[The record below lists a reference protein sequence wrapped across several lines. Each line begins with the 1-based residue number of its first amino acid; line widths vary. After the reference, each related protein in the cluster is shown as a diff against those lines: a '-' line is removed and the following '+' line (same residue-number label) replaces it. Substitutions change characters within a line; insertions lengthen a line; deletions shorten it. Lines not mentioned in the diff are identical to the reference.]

1 MDKIL
6 RENQPKSLLRILQ
19 EKNEYISAPCN
30 GNGTCG
36 KCIVRYKIGAT
47 EPTKQDREFLS
58 EKQLEQGY
66 RLACQSY
73 PMGEY
78 VVEIPEQEEMI
89 EVLSQWENQR
99 TEEIPKNTAEDFAKA
114 CKTADGEGFT
124 ETRTPAD
131 VKASSGIQNKETV
144 EGTAEKTKNAIY
156 GICIDI
162 GTTTL
167 AALLVNLKTEAD
179 CQTAV
184 SVNHQRTYGADVLSR
199 IDTSNNGKK
208 WEIQRCIRQDLQKLI
223 RELFQ
228 KEKITEQQIQ
238 KIVIA
243 GNTTMCH
250 LLRGFSCETLGV
262 APFLPV
268 DLSWMEGSAAD
279 FLGMKELDT
288 KVVILPGISAFVGA
302 DIMAGIAKMNMHRSE
317 GYHLLLD
324 IGTNGEMVLGNCRH
338 MYVTSTSA
346 GPAFEGGNI
355 SCGMASI
362 PGVISHVFME
372 KTGKAGFQV
381 IGETDG
387 ENKKQ
392 QAIGICGTGMID
404 LVYELREHQMI
415 DEHGTYSDPYF
426 DTGYELAGK
435 VRFTQNDMREL
446 QMAKAAIRAGVDILV
461 KKAGITFD
469 EVDDCYLAGGFG
481 TKIDIKKAA
490 GIGLIPKE
498 LEMKTI
504 PAGNTV
510 LAGTKEVLLGR
521 ISKEELEKIQTMA
534 DVINLA
540 EENDFEEMYLS
551 YMDF

>member
-1 MDKIL
+1 MLICCFFKVKEKMIIDRSKQQK
-6 RENQPKSLLRILQ
+6 NLLEMLQ

-30 GNGTCG
+30 GNGICG
-36 KCIVRYKIGAT
+36 KCIVRYKSGAT

-73 PMGEY
+73 PTEEY
-78 VVEIPEQEEMI
+78 KVEIPELEETI

-99 TEEIPKNTAEDFAKA
+99 TEEILKNTA
-114 CKTADGEGFT
+114 
-124 ETRTPAD
+124 
-131 VKASSGIQNKETV
+131 
-144 EGTAEKTKNAIY
+144 EGTAEKTENALY

-167 AALLVNLKTEAD
+167 AALLVNLETEAD

-184 SVNHQRTYGADVLSR
+184 SVNHQRAYGSDVLSR
-199 IDTSNNGKK
+199 ISASNSGKK

-223 RELFQ
+223 RELLQ

-238 KIVIA
+238 RIVIA

-250 LLRGFSCETLGV
+250 LLCGFSCETLGV
-262 APFLPV
+262 APFEPV
-268 DLSWMEGSAAD
+268 DISWMEGSAAD

-372 KTGKAGFQV
+372 ETGKAGFQM

-404 LVYELREHQMI
+404 LVYELRKHQMI
-415 DEHGTYSDPYF
+415 DEHGTYSDLYF
-426 DTGYELAGK
+426 DTGYELAEK
-435 VRFTQNDMREL
+435 VKFTQNDIREL

-461 KKAGITFD
+461 KKAGIVFD

-481 TKIDIKKAA
+481 TKIDITKAV

-498 LEMKTI
+498 LEVKTI
-504 PAGNTV
+504 PVGNTV
-510 LAGTKEVLLGR
+510 LAGTKEVLLDR

-534 DVINLA
+534 EVINLA
-540 EENDFEEMYLS
+540 EENDFEELYLS

>member
-1 MDKIL
+1 MIIDRSKQQK
-6 RENQPKSLLRILQ
+6 NLLEMLQ

-30 GNGTCG
+30 GNGICG
-36 KCIVRYKIGAT
+36 KCIVRYKRGAT
-47 EPTKQDREFLS
+47 EPTRRDREVFS
-58 EKQLEQGY
+58 EKQLEDGY
-66 RLACQSY
+66 RLACQSHPVGAY
-73 PMGEY
+73 E
-78 VVEIPEQEEMI
+78 VELPESEETI
-89 EVLSQWENQR
+89 EVLSEWEKQQKPD
-99 TEEIPKNTAEDFAKA
+99 TEGLTEADTQTPAEAKTSGGIQDKNTA
-114 CKTADGEGFT
+114 
-124 ETRTPAD
+124 
-131 VKASSGIQNKETV
+131 
-144 EGTAEKTKNAIY
+144 EGTAEKTENAIY

-167 AALLVNLKTEAD
+167 AALLVNLETEAD

-184 SVNHQRTYGADVLSR
+184 SVNHQRAYGSDVLSR
-199 IDTSNNGKK
+199 ISASNGGKK
-208 WEIQRCIRQDLQKLI
+208 WEIQRCIRQNLQKLI
-223 RELFQ
+223 RELLQ

-238 KIVIA
+238 RIVIA

-372 KTGKAGFQV
+372 ETGKAGFQM

-387 ENKKQ
+387 ENKKKQ

-404 LVYELREHQMI
+404 LVYELRKHQMI
-415 DEHGTYSDPYF
+415 DEHGTYSDLYF

-435 VRFTQNDMREL
+435 VKFTQNDIREI

-461 KKAGITFD
+461 KKAGIAFD

-481 TKIDIKKAA
+481 TKIDITKAA

-504 PAGNTV
+504 PVGNTV

-521 ISKEELEKIQTMA
+521 ISKDELEKIQTMA

-540 EENDFEEMYLS
+540 EENDFEELYLS

>member
-1 MDKIL
+1 MLICCFFKVKEKMIIDRSKQQK
-6 RENQPKSLLRILQ
+6 NLLEMLQ

-30 GNGTCG
+30 GNGICG
-36 KCIVRYKIGAT
+36 KCIVRYKSGAT

-73 PMGEY
+73 PTEEY
-78 VVEIPEQEEMI
+78 KVEIPELEETI

-99 TEEIPKNTAEDFAKA
+99 TEEILKNTA
-114 CKTADGEGFT
+114 
-124 ETRTPAD
+124 
-131 VKASSGIQNKETV
+131 
-144 EGTAEKTKNAIY
+144 EGTAEKTENALY

-167 AALLVNLKTEAD
+167 AALLVNLETEAD

-184 SVNHQRTYGADVLSR
+184 SVNHQRAYGSDVLSR
-199 IDTSNNGKK
+199 ISASNSGKK

-223 RELFQ
+223 RELLQ

-238 KIVIA
+238 RIVIA

-372 KTGKAGFQV
+372 ETGKAGFQV

-415 DEHGTYSDPYF
+415 DEHGTYSDLYF
-426 DTGYELAGK
+426 DTGYELAEK
-435 VRFTQNDMREL
+435 VKFTQNDIREL

-469 EVDDCYLAGGFG
+469 EVDNCYLAGGFG

-498 LEMKTI
+498 LEMKTV

-521 ISKEELEKIQTMA
+521 ISKDELEKIQTMA

-540 EENDFEEMYLS
+540 EENDFEELYLS

>member
-1 MDKIL
+1 MLICCFFKVKEKMIIDRSKQQK
-6 RENQPKSLLRILQ
+6 NLLEMLQ

-30 GNGTCG
+30 GNGICG
-36 KCIVRYKIGAT
+36 KCIVRYKSGAT

-73 PMGEY
+73 PTEEY
-78 VVEIPEQEEMI
+78 KVEIPELEETI

-99 TEEIPKNTAEDFAKA
+99 TEEILKNTA
-114 CKTADGEGFT
+114 
-124 ETRTPAD
+124 
-131 VKASSGIQNKETV
+131 
-144 EGTAEKTKNAIY
+144 EGTAEKTENALY

-167 AALLVNLKTEAD
+167 AALLVNLETEAD

-184 SVNHQRTYGADVLSR
+184 SVNHQRAYGSDVLSR
-199 IDTSNNGKK
+199 ISASNSGKK

-223 RELFQ
+223 RELLQ

-238 KIVIA
+238 RIVIA

-302 DIMAGIAKMNMHRSE
+302 DIMAGITKMNMHRSE

-372 KTGKAGFQV
+372 ETGKAGFQV

-415 DEHGTYSDPYF
+415 DEHGTYSDLYF
-426 DTGYELAGK
+426 DTGYELAEK
-435 VRFTQNDMREL
+435 VKFTQNDIREL

-461 KKAGITFD
+461 KKAGIAFD
-469 EVDDCYLAGGFG
+469 EVDNCYLAGGFG

-510 LAGTKEVLLGR
+510 LAGTKEVLLSR

-540 EENDFEEMYLS
+540 EENDFEELYLS

>member
-1 MDKIL
+1 MLICCFFRVKEKMIIDRSKQQK
-6 RENQPKSLLRILQ
+6 NLLEMLQ

-30 GNGTCG
+30 GNGICG
-36 KCIVRYKIGAT
+36 KCIVRYKSGAT

-73 PMGEY
+73 PTEEY
-78 VVEIPEQEEMI
+78 KVEIPELEETI

-99 TEEIPKNTAEDFAKA
+99 TEEILKNTA
-114 CKTADGEGFT
+114 
-124 ETRTPAD
+124 
-131 VKASSGIQNKETV
+131 
-144 EGTAEKTKNAIY
+144 EGTAEKTENALY

-167 AALLVNLKTEAD
+167 AALLVNLETEAD

-184 SVNHQRTYGADVLSR
+184 SVNHQRAYGSDVLSR
-199 IDTSNNGKK
+199 ISASNSGKK

-223 RELFQ
+223 RELLQ

-238 KIVIA
+238 RIVIA

-372 KTGKAGFQV
+372 ETGKTGFQV
-381 IGETDG
+381 IGEADG
-387 ENKKQ
+387 ENKKKQ

-404 LVYELREHQMI
+404 LVYELRKHQMI
-415 DEHGTYSDPYF
+415 DEHGTYSDLYF

-435 VRFTQNDMREL
+435 VKFTQYDIREI

-461 KKAGITFD
+461 KKAGIAFD

-540 EENDFEEMYLS
+540 EENDFEELYLS

>member
-1 MDKIL
+1 MKKTFQV
-6 RENQPKSLLRILQ
+6 EQQKNLLEMLQ

-36 KCIVRYKIGAT
+36 KCIVRYKSGAT
-47 EPTKQDREFLS
+47 EPTRRDREVFS
-58 EKQLEQGY
+58 EKQLEDGY

-73 PMGEY
+73 PVGAYE
-78 VVEIPEQEEMI
+78 VELPELEEAI
-89 EVLSQWENQR
+89 EVLSEWEKQQKTD
-99 TEEIPKNTAEDFAKA
+99 TEAYTQ
-114 CKTADGEGFT
+114 
-124 ETRTPAD
+124 TPAEA
-131 VKASSGIQNKETV
+131 KTSGGIQDKETA
-144 EGTAEKTKNAIY
+144 EGTAEKTENAIY

-162 GTTTL
+162 GTTAL
-167 AALLVNLKTEAD
+167 AALLVNLETEAD

-184 SVNHQRTYGADVLSR
+184 SINHQRTYGADVLSR
-199 IDTSNNGKK
+199 MDASNNGKK

-223 RELFQ
+223 RELLQ

-238 KIVIA
+238 RIVIA

-372 KTGKAGFQV
+372 ETGKVGFQV

-415 DEHGTYSDPYF
+415 DEHGTYSDLYF
-426 DTGYELAGK
+426 DTGYELAEK
-435 VRFTQNDMREL
+435 VKFTQNDIREL

-469 EVDDCYLAGGFG
+469 EVDNCYLAGGFG

-504 PAGNTV
+504 PVGNTV
-510 LAGTKEVLLGR
+510 LAGTKEVLLGK

-540 EENDFEEMYLS
+540 EENDFEELYLS

>member
-1 MDKIL
+1 VLICCFFKVKEKMIIDRSKQQK
-6 RENQPKSLLRILQ
+6 NLLEMLQ

-30 GNGTCG
+30 GNGICG
-36 KCIVRYKIGAT
+36 KCIVRYKSGAT

-73 PMGEY
+73 PTEEY
-78 VVEIPEQEEMI
+78 KVEIPELEETI

-99 TEEIPKNTAEDFAKA
+99 TEEILKNTA
-114 CKTADGEGFT
+114 
-124 ETRTPAD
+124 
-131 VKASSGIQNKETV
+131 
-144 EGTAEKTKNAIY
+144 EGTAEKTENALY

-167 AALLVNLKTEAD
+167 AALLVNLETEAD

-184 SVNHQRTYGADVLSR
+184 SVNHQRAYGSDVLSR
-199 IDTSNNGKK
+199 ISASNGGKK

-223 RELFQ
+223 RELLQ

-238 KIVIA
+238 RIVIA

-355 SCGMASI
+355 SCGMAGI

-372 KTGKAGFQV
+372 ETGKAGFQV
-381 IGETDG
+381 IGEADG
-387 ENKKQ
+387 ENKKKQ

-404 LVYELREHQMI
+404 LVYELRKHQMI
-415 DEHGTYSDPYF
+415 DEHGTYSDLYF
-426 DTGYELAGK
+426 DTGYELAEK
-435 VRFTQNDMREL
+435 VKFTQNDIREL

-461 KKAGITFD
+461 KKAGIAFD
-469 EVDDCYLAGGFG
+469 EVDNCYLAGGFG

-510 LAGTKEVLLGR
+510 LAGTKEVLLSR

-540 EENDFEEMYLS
+540 EENDFEELYLS

>member
-1 MDKIL
+1 MLICCFFKVKEKMIIDRSKQQK
-6 RENQPKSLLRILQ
+6 NLLEMLQ

-30 GNGTCG
+30 GNGICG
-36 KCIVRYKIGAT
+36 KCIVRYKSGAT

-73 PMGEY
+73 PTEEY
-78 VVEIPEQEEMI
+78 KVEIPELEETI

-99 TEEIPKNTAEDFAKA
+99 TEEILKNTA
-114 CKTADGEGFT
+114 
-124 ETRTPAD
+124 
-131 VKASSGIQNKETV
+131 
-144 EGTAEKTKNAIY
+144 EGTAEKTENALY

-167 AALLVNLKTEAD
+167 AALLVNLETEAD

-184 SVNHQRTYGADVLSR
+184 SVNHQRAYGSDVLSR
-199 IDTSNNGKK
+199 ISASNGGKK

-223 RELFQ
+223 RELLQ

-238 KIVIA
+238 RIVIA

-324 IGTNGEMVLGNCRH
+324 IGTNGEMVLGNCHH

-355 SCGMASI
+355 SCGMAGI

-372 KTGKAGFQV
+372 ETGKAGFQV
-381 IGETDG
+381 IGEADG
-387 ENKKQ
+387 ENKKKQ

-415 DEHGTYSDPYF
+415 DEHGTYSDLYF
-426 DTGYELAGK
+426 DTGYELAEK
-435 VRFTQNDMREL
+435 VKFTQNDIREL

-469 EVDDCYLAGGFG
+469 EVDNCYLAGGFG

-540 EENDFEEMYLS
+540 EENDFEELYLS

>member
-1 MDKIL
+1 MIIDRSKQQK
-6 RENQPKSLLRILQ
+6 NLLEMLQ

-36 KCIVRYKIGAT
+36 KCIVQYKRGAT
-47 EPTKQDREFLS
+47 EPTRRDREVFS
-58 EKQLEQGY
+58 EKQLEDGY

-73 PMGEY
+73 PAGAYE
-78 VVEIPEQEEMI
+78 VEIPESEETI
-89 EVLSQWENQR
+89 EVLSEWGKQQKTD
-99 TEEIPKNTAEDFAKA
+99 TEEL
-114 CKTADGEGFT
+114 T
-124 ETRTPAD
+124 EAYTQTPAEA
-131 VKASSGIQNKETV
+131 KTSGGIQDKETA
-144 EGTAEKTKNAIY
+144 EGTAEKAENAIY

-167 AALLVNLKTEAD
+167 AALLVNLETEAD

-184 SVNHQRTYGADVLSR
+184 SVNHQRTYGSDVLSR
-199 IDTSNNGKK
+199 ISASNGGKK

-223 RELFQ
+223 RELLQ
-228 KEKITEQQIQ
+228 KEKITEQKIQ
-238 KIVIA
+238 RIVIA

-372 KTGKAGFQV
+372 ETGKAGFQV

-404 LVYELREHQMI
+404 LVYELRKHQMI
-415 DEHGTYSDPYF
+415 DEHGTYSDLYF
-426 DTGYELAGK
+426 DTGYELAEK
-435 VRFTQNDMREL
+435 VKFTQNDIREL

-481 TKIDIKKAA
+481 TKIDITKAA

-504 PAGNTV
+504 PVGNTV

-521 ISKEELEKIQTMA
+521 ISKDELEKIQTMA

-540 EENDFEEMYLS
+540 EENDFEELYLS

>member
-1 MDKIL
+1 MLICCFFKVKEKMIIDRSKQQK
-6 RENQPKSLLRILQ
+6 NLLEMLQ

-30 GNGTCG
+30 GNGICG
-36 KCIVRYKIGAT
+36 KCIVRYKSGAT

-73 PMGEY
+73 PTEEY
-78 VVEIPEQEEMI
+78 KVEIPELEETI

-99 TEEIPKNTAEDFAKA
+99 TEEILKNTA
-114 CKTADGEGFT
+114 
-124 ETRTPAD
+124 
-131 VKASSGIQNKETV
+131 
-144 EGTAEKTKNAIY
+144 EGTAEKTENALY

-167 AALLVNLKTEAD
+167 AALLVNLETEAD

-184 SVNHQRTYGADVLSR
+184 SVNHQRTYGSDVLSR
-199 IDTSNNGKK
+199 ISASNGGKK

-223 RELFQ
+223 RELLQ

-238 KIVIA
+238 RIVIA

-372 KTGKAGFQV
+372 ETGKAGFQV

-415 DEHGTYSDPYF
+415 DEHGTYSDLYF
-426 DTGYELAGK
+426 DTGYELAEK
-435 VRFTQNDMREL
+435 VKFTQNDIREL

-534 DVINLA
+534 EVINLA
-540 EENDFEEMYLS
+540 EENDFEELYLS

>member
-1 MDKIL
+1 MKKTFQ
-6 RENQPKSLLRILQ
+6 EEQQKNLLEMLQ

-30 GNGTCG
+30 GNGICG
-36 KCIVRYKIGAT
+36 KCIVQYKRGAT
-47 EPTKQDREFLS
+47 EPTRRDREVFS
-58 EKQLEQGY
+58 EKQLEDGY
-66 RLACQSY
+66 RLACQSHPVGAY
-73 PMGEY
+73 E
-78 VVEIPEQEEMI
+78 VELPESEETI
-89 EVLSQWENQR
+89 EVLSEWEKQQKPD
-99 TEEIPKNTAEDFAKA
+99 TEGLTEADTQTPAEAKTSGGIQDK
-114 CKTADGEGFT
+114 KTA
-124 ETRTPAD
+124 
-131 VKASSGIQNKETV
+131 
-144 EGTAEKTKNAIY
+144 EGTAEKTENALY

-167 AALLVNLKTEAD
+167 VALLVNLETEAD

-184 SVNHQRTYGADVLSR
+184 SVNHQRTYGSDVLSR
-199 IDTSNNGKK
+199 ISASNGGKK

-223 RELFQ
+223 RELLQ

-238 KIVIA
+238 RIVIA

-268 DLSWMEGSAAD
+268 DLSWMEGSAED

-372 KTGKAGFQV
+372 ETGKTGFQV
-381 IGETDG
+381 IGEADG
-387 ENKKQ
+387 ENKKKQ

-404 LVYELREHQMI
+404 LVYELRKHQMI
-415 DEHGTYSDPYF
+415 DEHGTYSDLYF

-435 VRFTQNDMREL
+435 VKFTQNDIREI

-461 KKAGITFD
+461 KKAGIAFD

-481 TKIDIKKAA
+481 TKMDITKAA

-498 LEMKTI
+498 LEVKTI

-534 DVINLA
+534 EVINLA
-540 EENDFEEMYLS
+540 EENDFEELYLS

>member
-1 MDKIL
+1 MLICCFFKVKEKMIIDRSKQQK
-6 RENQPKSLLRILQ
+6 NLLEMLQ

-30 GNGTCG
+30 GNGICG
-36 KCIVRYKIGAT
+36 KCIVRYKSGAT

-73 PMGEY
+73 PTEEY
-78 VVEIPEQEEMI
+78 KVEIPELEETI

-99 TEEIPKNTAEDFAKA
+99 TEEILKNTA
-114 CKTADGEGFT
+114 
-124 ETRTPAD
+124 
-131 VKASSGIQNKETV
+131 
-144 EGTAEKTKNAIY
+144 EGTAEKTENALY

-167 AALLVNLKTEAD
+167 AALLVNLETEAD

-184 SVNHQRTYGADVLSR
+184 SVNHQRAYGSDVLSR
-199 IDTSNNGKK
+199 ISASNSGKK

-223 RELFQ
+223 RELLQ

-238 KIVIA
+238 RIVIA

-355 SCGMASI
+355 SCGMAGI

-372 KTGKAGFQV
+372 ETGKAGFQV
-381 IGETDG
+381 IGEADG
-387 ENKKQ
+387 ENKKKQ

-404 LVYELREHQMI
+404 LVYELRKHQMI
-415 DEHGTYSDPYF
+415 DEHGTYSDLYF

-435 VRFTQNDMREL
+435 VKFTQNDIREI

-461 KKAGITFD
+461 KKAGIAFD
-469 EVDDCYLAGGFG
+469 EVDNCYLAGGFG

-498 LEMKTI
+498 LEVKTI
-504 PAGNTV
+504 PVGNTV

-521 ISKEELEKIQTMA
+521 ISKDELEKIQTMA

-540 EENDFEEMYLS
+540 EENDFEELYLS

>member
-1 MDKIL
+1 MLICCFFKVKEKMIIDRSKQQK
-6 RENQPKSLLRILQ
+6 NLLEMLQ

-30 GNGTCG
+30 GNGICG
-36 KCIVRYKIGAT
+36 KCIVRYKSGAT

-73 PMGEY
+73 PTEEY
-78 VVEIPEQEEMI
+78 KVEIPELEETI

-99 TEEIPKNTAEDFAKA
+99 TEEILKNTA
-114 CKTADGEGFT
+114 
-124 ETRTPAD
+124 
-131 VKASSGIQNKETV
+131 
-144 EGTAEKTKNAIY
+144 EGTAEKTENALN

-162 GTTTL
+162 ATTTL
-167 AALLVNLKTEAD
+167 AALLVNLETEAD

-184 SVNHQRTYGADVLSR
+184 SVNHQRAYGSDVLSR
-199 IDTSNNGKK
+199 ISASNSGKK

-223 RELFQ
+223 RELLQ

-238 KIVIA
+238 RIVIA

-355 SCGMASI
+355 SCGMAGI

-372 KTGKAGFQV
+372 ETGKAGFQV
-381 IGETDG
+381 IGEADG
-387 ENKKQ
+387 ENKKKQ

-404 LVYELREHQMI
+404 LVYELRKHQMI
-415 DEHGTYSDPYF
+415 DEHGTYSDLYF

-435 VRFTQNDMREL
+435 VKFTQNDIREI

-461 KKAGITFD
+461 KKAGIAFD

-498 LEMKTI
+498 LEVKTI
-504 PAGNTV
+504 PVGNTV

-521 ISKEELEKIQTMA
+521 ISKDELEKIQTMA

-540 EENDFEEMYLS
+540 EENDFEELYLS

>member
-1 MDKIL
+1 MLICCFFKVKEKMIIDRSKQQK
-6 RENQPKSLLRILQ
+6 NLLEMLQ

-30 GNGTCG
+30 GNGICG
-36 KCIVRYKIGAT
+36 KCIVRYKSGAT

-73 PMGEY
+73 PTEEY
-78 VVEIPEQEEMI
+78 KVEIPELEETI

-99 TEEIPKNTAEDFAKA
+99 TEEILKNTA
-114 CKTADGEGFT
+114 
-124 ETRTPAD
+124 
-131 VKASSGIQNKETV
+131 
-144 EGTAEKTKNAIY
+144 EGTAEKTENALY

-167 AALLVNLKTEAD
+167 AALLVNLETEAD

-184 SVNHQRTYGADVLSR
+184 SVNHQRTYGSDVLSR
-199 IDTSNNGKK
+199 ISASNGGKK

-223 RELFQ
+223 RELLQ

-238 KIVIA
+238 RIVIA

-372 KTGKAGFQV
+372 ETGKAGFQV

-415 DEHGTYSDPYF
+415 DEHGTYSDLYF
-426 DTGYELAGK
+426 DTGYELAEK
-435 VRFTQNDMREL
+435 VKFTQNDIREL

-510 LAGTKEVLLGR
+510 LAGTKEVLLSR

>member
-19 EKNEYISAPCN
+19 KKDEYISAPCN

-36 KCIVRYKIGAT
+36 KCVVRFQSGAT
-47 EPTKQDREFLS
+47 EPSARDREIFS
-58 EKQLEQGY
+58 EKQLAEGY

-73 PMGEY
+73 PTEVY
-78 VVEIPEQEEMI
+78 EIKIPQEEEEI
-89 EVLSQWENQR
+89 EVLSGWQ
-99 TEEIPKNTAEDFAKA
+99 EEKRLFGEYGKAEDRTHGENKA
-114 CKTADGEGFT
+114 EQPEHA
-124 ETRTPAD
+124 
-131 VKASSGIQNKETV
+131 V
-144 EGTAEKTKNAIY
+144 Y
-156 GICIDI
+156 GICMDI

-167 AALLVNLKTEAD
+167 AAVLVNLTTQEE

-184 SVNHQRTYGADVLSR
+184 SVNHQRAYGSDVLSR
-199 IDTSNNGKK
+199 ISASNSGKK

-228 KEKITEQQIQ
+228 KEKITERQIQ
-238 KIVIA
+238 RIVIA

-268 DLSWMEGSAAD
+268 DLSWMEGSAVE

-302 DIMAGIAKMNMHRSE
+302 DIMAGIAKMNMEKSE
-317 GYHLLLD
+317 RYHLLLD
-324 IGTNGEMVLGNCRH
+324 IGTNGEMVLGNRNH

-355 SCGMASI
+355 SCGMASV
-362 PGVISHVFME
+362 PGAISHVFMDE
-372 KTGKAGFQV
+372 AGKVGFQM
-381 IGETDG
+381 IGETEG
-387 ENKKQ
+387 ENKKKQ
-392 QAIGICGTGMID
+392 PAIGLCGTGMID
-404 LVYELREHQMI
+404 LAYELRKHQMI

-426 DTGYELAGK
+426 DTGYELAEK
-435 VRFTQNDMREL
+435 VKFTQNDMREL
-446 QMAKAAIRAGVDILV
+446 QMAKAAIRAGVDILI
-461 KKAGITFD
+461 KKAGITFGQV
-469 EVDDCYLAGGFG
+469 EYCYLAGGFG

-510 LAGTKEVLLGR
+510 LAGTKEVLIGR

-540 EENDFEEMYLS
+540 EENDFEELYLS

>member
-1 MDKIL
+1 MIIDRSKQQK
-6 RENQPKSLLRILQ
+6 NLLEMLQ

-30 GNGTCG
+30 GNGICG
-36 KCIVRYKIGAT
+36 KCVVQYKRGAT
-47 EPTKQDREFLS
+47 EPTRRDREVFS
-58 EKQLEQGY
+58 EKQLEDGY

-73 PMGEY
+73 PAGAYE
-78 VVEIPEQEEMI
+78 VEIPESEETI
-89 EVLSQWENQR
+89 EVLSEWGKQQKMDAEGL
-99 TEEIPKNTAEDFAKA
+99 TE
-114 CKTADGEGFT
+114 ADT
-124 ETRTPAD
+124 QTPAEA
-131 VKASSGIQNKETV
+131 KTSGGIQDKETA
-144 EGTAEKTKNAIY
+144 EGTAEKTENALY

-167 AALLVNLKTEAD
+167 AALLVNLETEAD

-184 SVNHQRTYGADVLSR
+184 SVNHQRAYGSDVLSR
-199 IDTSNNGKK
+199 ISASNGGKK

-223 RELFQ
+223 RELLQ

-238 KIVIA
+238 RIVIA

-372 KTGKAGFQV
+372 ETGKAGFQV

-415 DEHGTYSDPYF
+415 DEHGTYSDLYF
-426 DTGYELAGK
+426 DTGYELAEK
-435 VRFTQNDMREL
+435 VKFTQNDIREL

-461 KKAGITFD
+461 KKAGIAFD

-481 TKIDIKKAA
+481 TKIDITKAA

-498 LEMKTI
+498 LEVKTI
-504 PAGNTV
+504 PVGNTV

-540 EENDFEEMYLS
+540 EENDFEELYLS

>member
-1 MDKIL
+1 MLICCFFKVKEKMIIDRSKQQK
-6 RENQPKSLLRILQ
+6 NLLEMLQ

-30 GNGTCG
+30 GNGICG
-36 KCIVRYKIGAT
+36 KCIVRYKSGAT

-73 PMGEY
+73 PTEEY
-78 VVEIPEQEEMI
+78 KVEIPELEETI

-99 TEEIPKNTAEDFAKA
+99 TEEILKNTA
-114 CKTADGEGFT
+114 
-124 ETRTPAD
+124 
-131 VKASSGIQNKETV
+131 
-144 EGTAEKTKNAIY
+144 EGTAEKTENALY

-167 AALLVNLKTEAD
+167 AALLVNLETEAD

-184 SVNHQRTYGADVLSR
+184 SVNHQRAYGSDVLSR
-199 IDTSNNGKK
+199 ISASNGGKK

-223 RELFQ
+223 RELLQ

-238 KIVIA
+238 RIVIA

-355 SCGMASI
+355 SCGMAGI

-372 KTGKAGFQV
+372 ETGKAGFQV
-381 IGETDG
+381 IGEADG
-387 ENKKQ
+387 ENKKKQ

-404 LVYELREHQMI
+404 LVYELRKHQMI
-415 DEHGTYSDPYF
+415 DEHGTYSDLYF

-435 VRFTQNDMREL
+435 VKFTQNDIREI

-461 KKAGITFD
+461 KKAGIAFD

-481 TKIDIKKAA
+481 TKLDITKAA

-498 LEMKTI
+498 LEVKTI
-504 PAGNTV
+504 PVGNTV

-521 ISKEELEKIQTMA
+521 ISKDELEKIQTMA

-540 EENDFEEMYLS
+540 EENDFEELYLS

>member
-1 MDKIL
+1 MLICCFFKVKEKMIIDRSKQQK
-6 RENQPKSLLRILQ
+6 NLLEMLQ

-30 GNGTCG
+30 GNGICG
-36 KCIVRYKIGAT
+36 KCIVRYKSGAT

-73 PMGEY
+73 PTEEY
-78 VVEIPEQEEMI
+78 KVEIPELEETI

-99 TEEIPKNTAEDFAKA
+99 TEEILKNTA
-114 CKTADGEGFT
+114 
-124 ETRTPAD
+124 
-131 VKASSGIQNKETV
+131 
-144 EGTAEKTKNAIY
+144 EGTAEKTENALY

-167 AALLVNLKTEAD
+167 AALLVNLETEAD

-184 SVNHQRTYGADVLSR
+184 SVNHQRAYGSDVLSR
-199 IDTSNNGKK
+199 ISASNSGKK

-223 RELFQ
+223 RELLQ

-238 KIVIA
+238 RIVIA

-250 LLRGFSCETLGV
+250 LLCGFSCETLGV
-262 APFLPV
+262 APFEPV
-268 DLSWMEGSAAD
+268 DISWMEGSAAD

-372 KTGKAGFQV
+372 ETGKAGFQV

-415 DEHGTYSDPYF
+415 DEHGTYSDLYF
-426 DTGYELAGK
+426 DTGYELAEK
-435 VRFTQNDMREL
+435 VKFTQNDIREL

-521 ISKEELEKIQTMA
+521 ISKEELEKIQTMT

-540 EENDFEEMYLS
+540 EENDFEELYLS

>member
-1 MDKIL
+1 MLICCFFKVKEKMIIDRSKQQK
-6 RENQPKSLLRILQ
+6 NLLEMLQ

-30 GNGTCG
+30 GNGICG
-36 KCIVRYKIGAT
+36 KCIVRYKSGAT

-73 PMGEY
+73 PTEEY
-78 VVEIPEQEEMI
+78 KVEIPELEETI

-99 TEEIPKNTAEDFAKA
+99 TEEILKNTA
-114 CKTADGEGFT
+114 
-124 ETRTPAD
+124 
-131 VKASSGIQNKETV
+131 
-144 EGTAEKTKNAIY
+144 EGTAEKTENAIY

-184 SVNHQRTYGADVLSR
+184 SVNHQRTYGADVISR
-199 IDTSNNGKK
+199 IDASNNGKK
-208 WEIQRCIRQDLQKLI
+208 WEMQRCIRQDLQKLVG
-223 RELFQ
+223 ELAE
-228 KEKITEQQIQ
+228 KEGIHVAQIQ
-238 KIVIA
+238 RIVIA

-372 KTGKAGFQV
+372 ETGKAGFQV

-415 DEHGTYSDPYF
+415 DEHGTYSDLYF
-426 DTGYELAGK
+426 DTGYELAEK
-435 VRFTQNDMREL
+435 VKFTQNDIREL

-461 KKAGITFD
+461 KKAGIAFD
-469 EVDDCYLAGGFG
+469 EVDNCYLAGGFG

-540 EENDFEEMYLS
+540 EENDFEELYLS

>member
-1 MDKIL
+1 MLICCFFKVKEKMIIDRSKQQK
-6 RENQPKSLLRILQ
+6 NLLEMLQ

-30 GNGTCG
+30 GNGICG
-36 KCIVRYKIGAT
+36 KCIVRYKSGAT

-73 PMGEY
+73 PTEEY
-78 VVEIPEQEEMI
+78 KVEIPELEETI

-99 TEEIPKNTAEDFAKA
+99 TEEILKNTA
-114 CKTADGEGFT
+114 
-124 ETRTPAD
+124 
-131 VKASSGIQNKETV
+131 
-144 EGTAEKTKNAIY
+144 EGTAEKTENALY

-167 AALLVNLKTEAD
+167 AALLVNLETEAD

-184 SVNHQRTYGADVLSR
+184 SVNHQRAYGSDVLSR
-199 IDTSNNGKK
+199 ISASNGGKK

-223 RELFQ
+223 RELLQ

-238 KIVIA
+238 RIVIA

-279 FLGMKELDT
+279 FLGMKEWDT

-372 KTGKAGFQV
+372 ETGKAGFQV

-415 DEHGTYSDPYF
+415 DEHGTYSDLYF
-426 DTGYELAGK
+426 DTGYELAEK
-435 VRFTQNDMREL
+435 VKFTQNDIREL

-469 EVDDCYLAGGFG
+469 EVDNCYLAGGFG

-504 PAGNTV
+504 PVGNTV

-540 EENDFEEMYLS
+540 EENDFEELYLS

>member
-1 MDKIL
+1 MIIDRSKQQK
-6 RENQPKSLLRILQ
+6 NLLEMLQ

-30 GNGTCG
+30 GNGICG
-36 KCIVRYKIGAT
+36 KCVVQYKRGAT
-47 EPTKQDREFLS
+47 EPTRRDREVFS
-58 EKQLEQGY
+58 EKQLEDGY

-73 PMGEY
+73 PAGAYE
-78 VVEIPEQEEMI
+78 VEIPESEETI
-89 EVLSQWENQR
+89 EVLSEWEKQQKTD
-99 TEEIPKNTAEDFAKA
+99 TEELTEAYTQTPAEAKTSGGIQDK
-114 CKTADGEGFT
+114 KTA
-124 ETRTPAD
+124 
-131 VKASSGIQNKETV
+131 
-144 EGTAEKTKNAIY
+144 EGTAEKTENALY

-167 AALLVNLKTEAD
+167 AALLVNLETEAD

-184 SVNHQRTYGADVLSR
+184 SVNHQRAYGSDVLSR
-199 IDTSNNGKK
+199 ISASNSGKK

-223 RELFQ
+223 RELLQ

-238 KIVIA
+238 RIVIA

-250 LLRGFSCETLGV
+250 LLCGFSCETLGV
-262 APFLPV
+262 APFEPV
-268 DLSWMEGSAAD
+268 DISWMEGSAAD
-279 FLGMKELDT
+279 FLGMKELET

-372 KTGKAGFQV
+372 ETGKAGFQV

-404 LVYELREHQMI
+404 LVYELRKHQMI
-415 DEHGTYSDPYF
+415 DEHGTYSDLYF

-435 VRFTQNDMREL
+435 VKFTQNDIREI

-461 KKAGITFD
+461 KKAGIAFD
-469 EVDDCYLAGGFG
+469 EVDNCYLAGGFG
-481 TKIDIKKAA
+481 TKIDITKAA

-504 PAGNTV
+504 PVGNTV

-521 ISKEELEKIQTMA
+521 ISKDELEKIQTMA

-540 EENDFEEMYLS
+540 EENDFEELYLS

>member
-1 MDKIL
+1 MIIDRSKPQKSL
-6 RENQPKSLLRILQ
+6 REILQ
-19 EKNEYISAPCN
+19 QQNRYISAPCN

-36 KCIVRYKIGAT
+36 KCIVRYKSGAT

-73 PMGEY
+73 PTGEY
-78 VVEIPEQEEMI
+78 KVEILELEETI

-99 TEEIPKNTAEDFAKA
+99 TEEILKNTA
-114 CKTADGEGFT
+114 
-124 ETRTPAD
+124 
-131 VKASSGIQNKETV
+131 
-144 EGTAEKTKNAIY
+144 EGTAEKTENAIY

-167 AALLVNLKTEAD
+167 AALLVNLKT
-179 CQTAV
+179 
-184 SVNHQRTYGADVLSR
+184 
-199 IDTSNNGKK
+199 
-208 WEIQRCIRQDLQKLI
+208 DLQKLVG
-223 RELFQ
+223 ELAE
-228 KEKITEQQIQ
+228 KEGIHVAQIQ
-238 KIVIA
+238 RIVIA

-372 KTGKAGFQV
+372 ETGKAGFQV

-415 DEHGTYSDPYF
+415 DEHGTYSDLYF
-426 DTGYELAGK
+426 DTGYELAEK
-435 VRFTQNDMREL
+435 VKFTQNDIREL

-461 KKAGITFD
+461 KKAGIAFD
-469 EVDDCYLAGGFG
+469 EVDNCYLAGGFG

-510 LAGTKEVLLGR
+510 LAGTKEVLLSR

-540 EENDFEEMYLS
+540 EENDFEELYLS

>member
-1 MDKIL
+1 MLICCFFKVKEKMIIDRSKQQK
-6 RENQPKSLLRILQ
+6 NLLEMLQ

-30 GNGTCG
+30 GNGICG
-36 KCIVRYKIGAT
+36 KCIVRYKSGAT

-73 PMGEY
+73 PTEEY
-78 VVEIPEQEEMI
+78 KVEIPELEETI

-99 TEEIPKNTAEDFAKA
+99 TEEILKNTA
-114 CKTADGEGFT
+114 
-124 ETRTPAD
+124 
-131 VKASSGIQNKETV
+131 
-144 EGTAEKTKNAIY
+144 EGTAEKTENALY

-167 AALLVNLKTEAD
+167 AALLVNLETEAD

-184 SVNHQRTYGADVLSR
+184 SVNHQRAYGSDVLSR
-199 IDTSNNGKK
+199 ISASNGGKK

-223 RELFQ
+223 RELLQ

-238 KIVIA
+238 RIVIA

-355 SCGMASI
+355 SCGMAGI

-372 KTGKAGFQV
+372 ETGKAGFQV
-381 IGETDG
+381 IGEADG
-387 ENKKQ
+387 ENKKKQ

-404 LVYELREHQMI
+404 LVYELRKHQMI
-415 DEHGTYSDPYF
+415 DEHGTYSDLYF

-435 VRFTQNDMREL
+435 VKFTQNDIREI

-461 KKAGITFD
+461 KKAGIAFD

-481 TKIDIKKAA
+481 TKIDITKAA

-498 LEMKTI
+498 LEVKTI
-504 PAGNTV
+504 PVGNTV
-510 LAGTKEVLLGR
+510 LAGTKEVLLGK

-540 EENDFEEMYLS
+540 EENDFEELYLS

>member
-19 EKNEYISAPCN
+19 GKNEYISAPCN

-36 KCIVRYKIGAT
+36 KCVVRFQSGAT
-47 EPTKQDREFLS
+47 EPSVRDREIFS
-58 EKQLEQGY
+58 EKQLEEGY

-73 PMGEY
+73 PTGVYEI
-78 VVEIPEQEEMI
+78 EIPQKEEEI
-89 EVLSQWENQR
+89 EVLSGWQ
-99 TEEIPKNTAEDFAKA
+99 EEKRLFGEHGKAEDRTHGGNKA
-114 CKTADGEGFT
+114 EQP
-124 ETRTPAD
+124 EY
-131 VKASSGIQNKETV
+131 AS
-144 EGTAEKTKNAIY
+144 Y

-167 AALLVNLKTEAD
+167 AALLVNLETEAD

-184 SVNHQRTYGADVLSR
+184 SVNHQRAYGSDVLSR
-199 IDTSNNGKK
+199 ISASNGGKK

-223 RELFQ
+223 RELLQ

-238 KIVIA
+238 RIVIA

-355 SCGMASI
+355 SCGMAGI

-372 KTGKAGFQV
+372 ETGKAGFQV
-381 IGETDG
+381 IGEADG
-387 ENKKQ
+387 ENKKKQ

-404 LVYELREHQMI
+404 LVYELRKHQMI
-415 DEHGTYSDPYF
+415 DEHGTYSDLYF
-426 DTGYELAGK
+426 DTGYELAEK
-435 VRFTQNDMREL
+435 VKFTQNDIREL
-446 QMAKAAIRAGVDILV
+446 QMAKAAIRA
-461 KKAGITFD
+461 
-469 EVDDCYLAGGFG
+469 
-481 TKIDIKKAA
+481 
-490 GIGLIPKE
+490 
-498 LEMKTI
+498 
-504 PAGNTV
+504 
-510 LAGTKEVLLGR
+510 
-521 ISKEELEKIQTMA
+521 
-534 DVINLA
+534 
-540 EENDFEEMYLS
+540 
-551 YMDF
+551 

>member
-1 MDKIL
+1 MIIDRSKPQKSL
-6 RENQPKSLLRILQ
+6 REILQ
-19 EKNEYISAPCN
+19 QQNRYISAPCN
-30 GNGTCG
+30 GNGICG
-36 KCIVRYKIGAT
+36 KCIVRYKRGAT
-47 EPTKQDREFLS
+47 EPTRRDREVFS
-58 EKQLEQGY
+58 EKQLEDGY
-66 RLACQSY
+66 RLACQSHPVGAY
-73 PMGEY
+73 E
-78 VVEIPEQEEMI
+78 VELPESEETI
-89 EVLSQWENQR
+89 EVLSEWEKQQKTD
-99 TEEIPKNTAEDFAKA
+99 TEEL
-114 CKTADGEGFT
+114 T
-124 ETRTPAD
+124 EAYTQTPAEA
-131 VKASSGIQNKETV
+131 KTSGGIQDKETA
-144 EGTAEKTKNAIY
+144 EGTAEKTENALY

-167 AALLVNLKTEAD
+167 AALLVNLETEAD

-184 SVNHQRTYGADVLSR
+184 SVNHQRAYGSDVLSR
-199 IDTSNNGKK
+199 ISASNSGKK

-223 RELFQ
+223 RELLQ

-238 KIVIA
+238 RIVIA

-279 FLGMKELDT
+279 FLGMKELET

-372 KTGKAGFQV
+372 ETGKTGFQV
-381 IGETDG
+381 IGEADG
-387 ENKKQ
+387 ENKKKQ

-404 LVYELREHQMI
+404 LVYELRKHQMI
-415 DEHGTYSDPYF
+415 DEHGTYSDLYF

-435 VRFTQNDMREL
+435 VKFTQYDIREI

-461 KKAGITFD
+461 KKAGIAFD

-481 TKIDIKKAA
+481 TKIDITKAA

-540 EENDFEEMYLS
+540 EENDFEELYLS

>member
-36 KCIVRYKIGAT
+36 KCVVRFQSGAT
-47 EPTKQDREFLS
+47 EPSVRDREIFS
-58 EKQLEQGY
+58 EKQLTEGY

-73 PMGEY
+73 PTEVY
-78 VVEIPEQEEMI
+78 EIEIPQEEEEI
-89 EVLSQWENQR
+89 EVLSGWE
-99 TEEIPKNTAEDFAKA
+99 EK
-114 CKTADGEGFT
+114 
-124 ETRTPAD
+124 
-131 VKASSGIQNKETV
+131 KETLG
-144 EGTAEKTKNAIY
+144 ECRKAENSTHGRNCAERSEQAGY
-156 GICIDI
+156 GICMDI

-167 AALLVNLKTEAD
+167 AAVLVDLTAQED

-199 IDTSNNGKK
+199 IDASNNGKK

-223 RELFQ
+223 RELLQ

-238 KIVIA
+238 RIVIA

-268 DLSWMEGSAAD
+268 DLSWMEGSAVD

-372 KTGKAGFQV
+372 ETGKAGFQV
-381 IGETDG
+381 IGETEG
-387 ENKKQ
+387 ENQKKQ

-404 LVYELREHQMI
+404 LAYELRKHQMI

-426 DTGYELAGK
+426 DTGYELAEK
-435 VRFTQNDMREL
+435 VKFTQNDIRGL

-461 KKAGITFD
+461 KKSGITFD
-469 EVDDCYLAGGFG
+469 EVEYCYLAGGFG

-540 EENDFEEMYLS
+540 EENDFEELYLS

>member
-1 MDKIL
+1 MIIDRSKQQK
-6 RENQPKSLLRILQ
+6 NLLEMLQ

-30 GNGTCG
+30 GNGICG
-36 KCIVRYKIGAT
+36 KCIVRYKSGAT

-73 PMGEY
+73 PTEEY
-78 VVEIPEQEEMI
+78 KVEIPELEETI

-99 TEEIPKNTAEDFAKA
+99 TEEILKNTA
-114 CKTADGEGFT
+114 
-124 ETRTPAD
+124 
-131 VKASSGIQNKETV
+131 
-144 EGTAEKTKNAIY
+144 EGTAEKTENALY

-167 AALLVNLKTEAD
+167 AALLVNLETEAD

-184 SVNHQRTYGADVLSR
+184 SVNHQRAYGSDVLSR
-199 IDTSNNGKK
+199 ISASNGGKK
-208 WEIQRCIRQDLQKLI
+208 WEMQRCIRQDLQKLI
-223 RELFQ
+223 RELLQ

-238 KIVIA
+238 RIVIA

-355 SCGMASI
+355 SCGMAGI

-372 KTGKAGFQV
+372 ETGKAGFQV

-415 DEHGTYSDPYF
+415 DEHGTYSDLYF
-426 DTGYELAGK
+426 DTGYELAEK
-435 VRFTQNDMREL
+435 VKFTQNDIREL

-461 KKAGITFD
+461 KKAGIAFD
-469 EVDDCYLAGGFG
+469 EVDNCYLAGGFG

-498 LEMKTI
+498 LSRQ
-504 PAGNTV
+504 
-510 LAGTKEVLLGR
+510 R
-521 ISKEELEKIQTMA
+521 ICRFL
-534 DVINLA
+534 
-540 EENDFEEMYLS
+540 
-551 YMDF
+551 

>member
-1 MDKIL
+1 MIIDRSKQQK
-6 RENQPKSLLRILQ
+6 NLLEMLQ

-30 GNGTCG
+30 GNGICG
-36 KCIVRYKIGAT
+36 KCIVRYKRGAT
-47 EPTKQDREFLS
+47 EPTRRDREVFS
-58 EKQLEQGY
+58 EKQLEDGY
-66 RLACQSY
+66 RLACQSHPVGAY
-73 PMGEY
+73 E
-78 VVEIPEQEEMI
+78 VELPESEETI
-89 EVLSQWENQR
+89 EVLSEWEKQQKTD
-99 TEEIPKNTAEDFAKA
+99 TEELTE
-114 CKTADGEGFT
+114 ADT
-124 ETRTPAD
+124 QTPAEA
-131 VKASSGIQNKETV
+131 KTSGGIQDKETA
-144 EGTAEKTKNAIY
+144 EGTAEKTENAIY

-167 AALLVNLKTEAD
+167 AALLVNLETEAD

-184 SVNHQRTYGADVLSR
+184 SVNHQRTYGSDVLSR
-199 IDTSNNGKK
+199 ISASNSGKK

-223 RELFQ
+223 RELLQ

-238 KIVIA
+238 RIVIA

-404 LVYELREHQMI
+404 LVYELRKHQMI
-415 DEHGTYSDPYF
+415 DEHGTYSDLYF

-435 VRFTQNDMREL
+435 VKFTQNDIREL

-461 KKAGITFD
+461 KKAGIAFD

-481 TKIDIKKAA
+481 TKIDITKAA

-504 PAGNTV
+504 PVGNTV

-521 ISKEELEKIQTMA
+521 ISKDELEKIQTMA

-540 EENDFEEMYLS
+540 EENDFEELYLS

>member
-1 MDKIL
+1 MIIDRSKQQK
-6 RENQPKSLLRILQ
+6 NLLEMLQ

-30 GNGTCG
+30 GNGICG
-36 KCIVRYKIGAT
+36 KCVVQYKRGAT
-47 EPTKQDREFLS
+47 EPTRRDREVFS
-58 EKQLEQGY
+58 EKQLEDGY

-73 PMGEY
+73 PAGAYE
-78 VVEIPEQEEMI
+78 VEIPESEETI
-89 EVLSQWENQR
+89 EVLSEWGKQQKMDAEGL
-99 TEEIPKNTAEDFAKA
+99 TE
-114 CKTADGEGFT
+114 ADT
-124 ETRTPAD
+124 QTPAEA
-131 VKASSGIQNKETV
+131 KTSGGIQDKETA
-144 EGTAEKTKNAIY
+144 EGTAEKTENAIY

-167 AALLVNLKTEAD
+167 AALLVNLETEAD

-184 SVNHQRTYGADVLSR
+184 SVNHQRAYGSDVLSR
-199 IDTSNNGKK
+199 ISASNSGKK

-223 RELFQ
+223 RELLQ

-238 KIVIA
+238 RIVIA

-268 DLSWMEGSAAD
+268 DLSWMEGQLAD

-372 KTGKAGFQV
+372 ETGKTGFQV
-381 IGETDG
+381 IGEADG
-387 ENKKQ
+387 ENKKKQ

-404 LVYELREHQMI
+404 LVYELRKHQMI
-415 DEHGTYSDPYF
+415 DEHGTYSDLYF

-435 VRFTQNDMREL
+435 VKFTQNDIREI

-461 KKAGITFD
+461 KKAGIAFD
-469 EVDDCYLAGGFG
+469 EVDNCYLAGGFG
-481 TKIDIKKAA
+481 TKIDITKAA

-504 PAGNTV
+504 PVGNTV
-510 LAGTKEVLLGR
+510 LAGTKEVLLGK

-540 EENDFEEMYLS
+540 EENDFEELYLS

>member
-1 MDKIL
+1 MLICCFFKVKEKMIIDRSKQQK
-6 RENQPKSLLRILQ
+6 NLLEMLQ

-30 GNGTCG
+30 GNGICG
-36 KCIVRYKIGAT
+36 KCIVRYKSGAT

-73 PMGEY
+73 PTEEY
-78 VVEIPEQEEMI
+78 KVEIPELEETI

-99 TEEIPKNTAEDFAKA
+99 TEEILKNTA
-114 CKTADGEGFT
+114 
-124 ETRTPAD
+124 
-131 VKASSGIQNKETV
+131 
-144 EGTAEKTKNAIY
+144 EGTAEKTENALY

-167 AALLVNLKTEAD
+167 AALLVNLETEAD

-184 SVNHQRTYGADVLSR
+184 SVNHQRAYGSDVLSR
-199 IDTSNNGKK
+199 ISASNGGKK

-223 RELFQ
+223 RELLQ

-238 KIVIA
+238 RIVIA

-372 KTGKAGFQV
+372 ETGKAGFQV

-415 DEHGTYSDPYF
+415 DEHGTYSDLYF
-426 DTGYELAGK
+426 DTGYELAEK
-435 VRFTQNDMREL
+435 VKFTQNDIREL

-461 KKAGITFD
+461 KKAGIAFD

-540 EENDFEEMYLS
+540 EENDFEELYLS

>member
-1 MDKIL
+1 MKKTFQ
-6 RENQPKSLLRILQ
+6 EEQQKNLLEMLQ

-30 GNGTCG
+30 GNGICG
-36 KCIVRYKIGAT
+36 KCIVRYKSGAT
-47 EPTKQDREFLS
+47 EPTRRDREVFS
-58 EKQLEQGY
+58 EKQLEDGY
-66 RLACQSY
+66 RLACQSHPVGAY
-73 PMGEY
+73 E
-78 VVEIPEQEEMI
+78 VELPESEETI
-89 EVLSQWENQR
+89 EVLSEWEKQQKTD
-99 TEEIPKNTAEDFAKA
+99 TEEL
-114 CKTADGEGFT
+114 T
-124 ETRTPAD
+124 EAYIQTPAEA
-131 VKASSGIQNKETV
+131 KTSGGIQDKETA
-144 EGTAEKTKNAIY
+144 EGTAEKTENAIY

-167 AALLVNLKTEAD
+167 AALLVNLETEAD

-184 SVNHQRTYGADVLSR
+184 SVNHQRAYGSDVLSR
-199 IDTSNNGKK
+199 ISASNGGKK

-223 RELFQ
+223 RELLQ

-238 KIVIA
+238 RIVIA

-372 KTGKAGFQV
+372 ETGKTGFQV
-381 IGETDG
+381 IGEADG
-387 ENKKQ
+387 ENKKKQ

-404 LVYELREHQMI
+404 LVYELRKHQMI
-415 DEHGTYSDPYF
+415 DEHGTYSDLYF

-435 VRFTQNDMREL
+435 VKFTQNDIREI

-461 KKAGITFD
+461 KKAGIAFD

-481 TKIDIKKAA
+481 TKIDITKAA

-504 PAGNTV
+504 PVGNTV

-521 ISKEELEKIQTMA
+521 ISKDELEKIQTMA

-540 EENDFEEMYLS
+540 EENDFEELYLS

>member
-1 MDKIL
+1 MLICCFFKVKEKMIIDRSKQQK
-6 RENQPKSLLRILQ
+6 NLLEMLQ

-30 GNGTCG
+30 GNGICG
-36 KCIVRYKIGAT
+36 KCIVRYKSGAT

-73 PMGEY
+73 PTEEY
-78 VVEIPEQEEMI
+78 KVEIPELEETI

-99 TEEIPKNTAEDFAKA
+99 TEEILKNTA
-114 CKTADGEGFT
+114 
-124 ETRTPAD
+124 
-131 VKASSGIQNKETV
+131 
-144 EGTAEKTKNAIY
+144 EGTAEKTENAIY

-167 AALLVNLKTEAD
+167 AALLVNLETEAD

-184 SVNHQRTYGADVLSR
+184 SVNHQRAYGSDVLSR
-199 IDTSNNGKK
+199 ISASNSGKK

-223 RELFQ
+223 RELLQ

-238 KIVIA
+238 RIVIA

-355 SCGMASI
+355 SCGMAGI

-372 KTGKAGFQV
+372 ETGKAGFQV

-415 DEHGTYSDPYF
+415 DEHGTYSDLYF
-426 DTGYELAGK
+426 DTGYELAEK
-435 VRFTQNDMREL
+435 VKFTQNDIREL

-469 EVDDCYLAGGFG
+469 EVDNCYLAGGFG

-510 LAGTKEVLLGR
+510 LAGTKEVLLSR

>member
-1 MDKIL
+1 MIIDRSKQQK
-6 RENQPKSLLRILQ
+6 NLLEMLQ

-30 GNGTCG
+30 GNGICG
-36 KCIVRYKIGAT
+36 KCIVRYKSGAT

-73 PMGEY
+73 PTEEY
-78 VVEIPEQEEMI
+78 KVEIPELEETI

-99 TEEIPKNTAEDFAKA
+99 TEEILK
-114 CKTADGEGFT
+114 KTA
-124 ETRTPAD
+124 
-131 VKASSGIQNKETV
+131 
-144 EGTAEKTKNAIY
+144 EGTAEKTENALY

-167 AALLVNLKTEAD
+167 AALLVNLETEAD

-184 SVNHQRTYGADVLSR
+184 SVNHQRAYGSDVLSR
-199 IDTSNNGKK
+199 ISASNSGKK

-223 RELFQ
+223 RELLQ

-238 KIVIA
+238 RIVIA

-250 LLRGFSCETLGV
+250 LLCGFSCETLGV
-262 APFLPV
+262 APFEPV
-268 DLSWMEGSAAD
+268 DISWMEGSAAD

-372 KTGKAGFQV
+372 ETGKTGFQV
-381 IGETDG
+381 IGEADG
-387 ENKKQ
+387 ENKKKQ

-404 LVYELREHQMI
+404 LVYELRKHQMI
-415 DEHGTYSDPYF
+415 DEHGTYSDLYF

-435 VRFTQNDMREL
+435 VKFTQNDIREI

-461 KKAGITFD
+461 RKAGITFD
-469 EVDDCYLAGGFG
+469 EVDNSYLAGGFG

-540 EENDFEEMYLS
+540 EENDFEELYLS

>member
-1 MDKIL
+1 MIIDRSKQQK
-6 RENQPKSLLRILQ
+6 NLLEMLQ

-30 GNGTCG
+30 GNGICG
-36 KCIVRYKIGAT
+36 KCVVQYKRGAT
-47 EPTKQDREFLS
+47 EPTRRDREVFS
-58 EKQLEQGY
+58 EKQLEDGY
-66 RLACQSY
+66 RLACQSHPVGAY
-73 PMGEY
+73 E
-78 VVEIPEQEEMI
+78 VEIPESEETI
-89 EVLSQWENQR
+89 EVLSEWEKQQKPD
-99 TEEIPKNTAEDFAKA
+99 TEGLTEADTQTPAEAKTSGGIQDK
-114 CKTADGEGFT
+114 KTA
-124 ETRTPAD
+124 
-131 VKASSGIQNKETV
+131 
-144 EGTAEKTKNAIY
+144 EGTAEKTENALY

-167 AALLVNLKTEAD
+167 AALLVNLETEAD

-184 SVNHQRTYGADVLSR
+184 SVNHQRAYGSDVLSR
-199 IDTSNNGKK
+199 ISASNSGKK

-223 RELFQ
+223 RELLQ

-238 KIVIA
+238 RIVIA

-250 LLRGFSCETLGV
+250 LLCGFSCETLGV
-262 APFLPV
+262 APFEPV
-268 DLSWMEGSAAD
+268 DISWMEGSAAD

-346 GPAFEGGNI
+346 GQAFEGGNI

-372 KTGKAGFQV
+372 ETGKAGFQM
-381 IGETDG
+381 IGEADG
-387 ENKKQ
+387 ENKKKQ

-404 LVYELREHQMI
+404 LVYELRKHQMI
-415 DEHGTYSDPYF
+415 DEHGTYSDLYF

-435 VRFTQNDMREL
+435 VKFTQNDIREI

-461 KKAGITFD
+461 KKAGIAFD

-481 TKIDIKKAA
+481 TKIDITKAA

-498 LEMKTI
+498 LEVKTI
-504 PAGNTV
+504 PVGNTV

-521 ISKEELEKIQTMA
+521 ISKDELEKIQTMA

-540 EENDFEEMYLS
+540 EENDFEELYLS

>member
-1 MDKIL
+1 MLICCFFKVKEKMIIDRSKQQK
-6 RENQPKSLLRILQ
+6 NLLEMLQ

-30 GNGTCG
+30 GNGICG
-36 KCIVRYKIGAT
+36 KCIVRYKSGAT

-73 PMGEY
+73 PTEEY
-78 VVEIPEQEEMI
+78 KVEIPELEETI

-99 TEEIPKNTAEDFAKA
+99 TEEILKNTA
-114 CKTADGEGFT
+114 
-124 ETRTPAD
+124 
-131 VKASSGIQNKETV
+131 
-144 EGTAEKTKNAIY
+144 EGTAEKTENALY

-167 AALLVNLKTEAD
+167 AALLVNLETEAD

-184 SVNHQRTYGADVLSR
+184 SVNHQRAYGSDVLSR
-199 IDTSNNGKK
+199 ISASNSGKK

-223 RELFQ
+223 RELLQ

-238 KIVIA
+238 RIVIA

-355 SCGMASI
+355 SCGMAGI

-372 KTGKAGFQV
+372 ETGKAGFQV
-381 IGETDG
+381 IGEADG
-387 ENKKQ
+387 ENKKKQ

-404 LVYELREHQMI
+404 LVYELRKHQMI
-415 DEHGTYSDPYF
+415 DEHGTYSDLYF
-426 DTGYELAGK
+426 DTGYELAEK
-435 VRFTQNDMREL
+435 VKFTQNDIREL

-510 LAGTKEVLLGR
+510 LAGTKEVLLSR

-540 EENDFEEMYLS
+540 EENDFEELYLS